1 VSLLL
6 GMDAAPLSW
15 LDRALAWRDRLIGSD
30 AFRRW
35 AGRFPLT
42 RPVTRKRARALF
54 DLCAGFVYSQVLSA
68 CVRLDLFTLLAR
80 GPQSTAALARQLQLS
95 EDAALRLLR
104 AAASLDLVA
113 QRSGGRWGLGQ
124 LGAAMVGN
132 EGLVAMVEHH
142 TLLYADLADPV
153 RLLREGSA
161 GTRLSAFW
169 PYATSADPAAVD
181 AATAAAYSRVMA
193 ASQALLAGEILDA
206 FPLLGR
212 VERLL
217 DVGGGEG
224 AFAEAAARRHPGLR
238 IDLFDL
244 PAVADRARQ
253 RFASAG
259 LGERARAVGGDF
271 RHDPLPQGA
280 EVVSLIRVMF
290 DHDDDTAVSILTN
303 VRRHLAPGATLLV
316 AEPMAGTPGAEAI
329 GDAYFGF
336 YLLAMGRG
344 RSRTRAELQALLHAA
359 GFGRARPVAMPVPL
373 HTGLL
378 ACRAD

>member
-1 VSLLL
+1 MSLLL

-80 GPQSTAALARQLQLS
+80 GPQATAALARQLQLS
-95 EDAALRLLR
+95 EDATVRLLR

-113 QRSGGRWGLGQ
+113 ERSGGRWGLGQ

-132 EGLVAMVEHH
+132 EGIAAMVEHH
-142 TLLYADLADPV
+142 QLLYADLADPV

-169 PYATSADPAAVD
+169 PYATSANPAAVD
-181 AATAAAYSRVMA
+181 PATAAAYSRVMA

-212 VERLL
+212 VDRLL

-224 AFAEAAARRHPGLR
+224 AFAEAAARRHPRLR

-244 PAVADRARQ
+244 PAVAERARQ
-253 RFASAG
+253 RFAATG
-259 LGERARAVGGDF
+259 LGERARAFWGDF
-271 RHDPLPQGA
+271 RNDPLPQGA
-280 EVVSLIRVMF
+280 AVVTLIRVLF
-290 DHDDDTAVSILTN
+290 DHDDETALSILAN
-303 VRRHLAPGATLLV
+303 VRRHLAPGATVLV
-316 AEPMAGTPGAEAI
+316 AEPMAGTPGAEAM

-344 RSRTRAELQALLHAA
+344 RSRTRSELQRLLRTA
-359 GFGRARPVAMPVPL
+359 GFGTARPVAMPVPL

-378 ACRAD
+378 ACRPH

>member
-1 VSLLL
+1 MSLLL
-6 GMDAAPLSW
+6 GMDAAPPSW

-42 RPVTRKRARALF
+42 RPITRKRARALF

-169 PYATSADPAAVD
+169 PYATSADPVAVD
-181 AATAAAYSRVMA
+181 SATAAAYSRVMA

-212 VERLL
+212 VGRLL

-224 AFAEAAARRHPGLR
+224 AFVEAAARRHPGLR
-238 IDLFDL
+238 VDLFDL
-244 PAVADRARQ
+244 PAVAERARQ

-259 LGERARAVGGDF
+259 LGERARAFGGDF

-303 VRRHLAPGATLLV
+303 VRRHLAQGATLLV
-316 AEPMAGTPGAEAI
+316 AEPMAGTPGAEAM

-344 RSRTRAELQALLHAA
+344 RSRTRGELQALLRAA

>member
-1 VSLLL
+1 MSLQL
-6 GMDAAPLSW
+6 GMDAVPLSW
-15 LDRALAWRDRLIGSD
+15 LDRALAWRDRLIASD

-42 RPVTRKRARALF
+42 RPVTRRRARALF

-68 CVRLDLFTLLAR
+68 CVELDLFALLAR
-80 GPQSTAALARQLQLS
+80 GPQDTASLAQHLS
-95 EDAALRLLR
+95 LTEDATLRLLR
-104 AAASLDLVA
+104 AAASLGLVA
-113 QRSGGRWGLGQ
+113 ERSGGRWGLGQ

-132 EGLVAMVEHH
+132 EGIATMVEHH
-142 TLLYADLADPV
+142 RLLYADLADPV

-169 PYATSADPAAVD
+169 PYATSAQPAAVD

-206 FPLLGR
+206 FALSR
-212 VERLL
+212 TTRLL
-217 DVGGGEG
+217 DVGGGDG
-224 AFAEAAARRHPGLR
+224 AFAEAAARRHPHLR

-244 PAVADRARQ
+244 PAVAERARQ
-253 RFASAG
+253 RFAVAG
-259 LGERARAVGGDF
+259 IGDRARTHGGDF
-271 RHDPLPQGA
+271 RNDPLPGGA
-280 EVVSLIRVMF
+280 DVVTLIRVLF
-290 DHDDDTAVSILTN
+290 DHDDQTALSILAN
-303 VRRHLAPGATLLV
+303 VRRCMASGATLLV
-316 AEPMAGTPGAEAI
+316 AEPMAGTPGAEPM

-344 RSRTRAELQALLHAA
+344 RSRTTAELQALLQAA
-359 GFGRARPVAMPVPL
+359 GFGPARRVHMPVPL

-378 ACRAD
+378 ACQRG

>member
-1 VSLLL
+1 MSLLL

-15 LDRALAWRDRLIGSD
+15 LDRALALRDRLIGSD

-42 RPVTRKRARALF
+42 RPITRKRARALF

-181 AATAAAYSRVMA
+181 PATAAAYSRVMA
-193 ASQALLAGEILDA
+193 ASQAFLAGEILDA

-224 AFAEAAARRHPGLR
+224 AFAEAAALRHPRLR

-253 RFASAG
+253 RFAAAG
-259 LGERARAVGGDF
+259 LGERAQAFGGDF

-290 DHDDDTAVSILTN
+290 DHDDQTALSILTN

-316 AEPMAGTPGAEAI
+316 AEPMAGTPGAEAM

-344 RSRTRAELQALLHAA
+344 RSRTRAELQALLQAA

-373 HTGLL
+373 NTSLL

>member
-1 VSLLL
+1 
-6 GMDAAPLSW
+6 MDAAPLSW

-316 AEPMAGTPGAEAI
+316 AEPMAGTPGAEAM